1 MALIIDNKGRLLNYI
16 KLVQMKI
23 IEFDWTAFYTYW
35 NGIFKN
41 FTVYL
46 DHNIF
51 FKQSNKK
58 NRRQITSAL
67 INLSN
72 TVIPRQR
79 VGHVFRFCFYI
90 SYTQYKAHIYIDYN
104 IIIYIKKISL
114 QQINIIKKKRKL
126 YIYFILHFMLPVLES
141 TLKEWWMTLQSV
153 VSKIYYKVMMICVSL
168 FITIFYMIF
177 FLQTILKAVS
187 CLD

>member
-51 FKQSNKK
+51 FKQNNKK

-104 IIIYIKKISL
+104 IIIYIKK
-114 QQINIIKKKRKL
+114 NFVATNKYNKKKKES
-126 YIYFILHFMLPVLES
+126 YIYIL
-141 TLKEWWMTLQSV
+141 
-153 VSKIYYKVMMICVSL
+153 YC
-168 FITIFYMIF
+168 
-177 FLQTILKAVS
+177 ILCS
-187 CLD
+187 RF